1 MRILIA
7 YDGSQSADAAID
19 DLLRAGLP
27 LRAEALVL
35 SVADVVRLPACP
47 TDRSMAARVARSERN
62 EALED
67 AVHCATRGRERLESL
82 VPSWETDADACA
94 DSPSWAILAKADS
107 WKADLVVMGSHGRSS
122 AGRAVFGSVAQ
133 SVLGEAP
140 CAVRI
145 ARGRPS
151 IERPGGVRLVVGVDA
166 SRGAEAAVSAIL
178 ARSWPA
184 GSAVRVVTAV
194 NPAVLSAFA
203 GLGSGHD
210 DPWAWV
216 RTVNGV
222 AARKFAAAGVEPAQL
237 VVEGDPKNVLVGEAS
252 AWGADSIFLGEH
264 GLHGAY
270 RELLGSVSAAVAAR
284 AHCSVEVVK
293 VRPPAV

>member
-7 YDGSQSADAAID
+7 YDGSQCADAAID

-35 SVADVVRLPACP
+35 SVADVVPLPAASS
-47 TDRSMAARVARSERN
+47 DRSMAARVARSERN
-62 EALED
+62 AALED
-67 AVHCATRGRERLESL
+67 AVLCATRGRERLEAL
-82 VPSWETDADACA
+82 LPTWECDADACA
-94 DSPSWAILAKADS
+94 DSPSWAILAKANS

-122 AGRAVFGSVAQ
+122 VGRAVFGSVAQ
-133 SVLGEAP
+133 SVLCEAP
-140 CAVRI
+140 CSVRI

-166 SRGAEAAVSAIL
+166 SRGAEAAVSAVL
-178 ARSWPA
+178 SRAWPA

-203 GLGSGHD
+203 SLGSGHD

-216 RTVNGV
+216 RTVNSV
-222 AARKFAAAGVEPAQL
+222 AAQKFAAAGVEPAQL
-237 VVEGDPKNVLVGEAS
+237 VVEGDPKSVLVGEAS

-264 GLHGAY
+264 GLHGAD

-284 AHCSVEVVK
+284 AHCSVEVVT
-293 VRPPAV
+293 VRRTAG